1 MQSMERPQI
10 TKQRTTSTNAKSG
23 VSPTRPS
30 VFVLTVLSI
39 VPRKLHL
46 HILSFLDIL
55 VLRRRELRAKLI
67 NDPPPFNPPL
77 AMLIED
83 SYPEFQ
89 HSIIARAQCLEAS
102 LTSLLL
108 KQKK

>member
-1 MQSMERPQI
+1 
-10 TKQRTTSTNAKSG
+10 
-23 VSPTRPS
+23 
-30 VFVLTVLSI
+30 
-39 VPRKLHL
+39 
-46 HILSFLDIL
+46 
-55 VLRRRELRAKLI
+55 
-67 NDPPPFNPPL
+67 
-77 AMLIED
+77 MLIED